1 MKEND
6 KNKVNKD
13 KTGETGGKDL
23 EMQLLEDQN
32 SG

>member
-13 KTGETGGKDL
+13 KTVETGGKDL
-23 EMQLLEDQN
+23 EMQLLED
-32 SG
+32 